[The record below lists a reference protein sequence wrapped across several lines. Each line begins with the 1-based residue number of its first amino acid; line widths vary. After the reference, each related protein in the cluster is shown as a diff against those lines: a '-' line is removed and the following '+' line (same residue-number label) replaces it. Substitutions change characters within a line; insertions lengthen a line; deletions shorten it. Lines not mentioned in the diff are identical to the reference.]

1 MDELAEFLLK
11 KESITG
17 KEFMEIFN
25 RAKGIEPEEE
35 KAEEEKTEEEKTEE
49 DGETSEQAS
58 EEQE

>member
-1 MDELAEFLLK
+1 MA
-11 KESITG
+11 TG

-35 KAEEEKTEEEKTEE
+35 KAEEEKTEE